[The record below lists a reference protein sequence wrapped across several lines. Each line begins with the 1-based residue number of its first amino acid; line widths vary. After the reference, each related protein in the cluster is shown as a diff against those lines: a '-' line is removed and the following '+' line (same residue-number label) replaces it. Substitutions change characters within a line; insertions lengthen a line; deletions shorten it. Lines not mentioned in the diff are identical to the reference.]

1 MYSKNRGIGE
11 YMMKDVNSASF
22 TKDKSPLPPFT
33 KRGGE
38 GIKDNATDIILV
50 FLIFLFAFAFT
61 FNKIYEGDAFWH
73 LKLGQYILDTHSL
86 PFQDIFSYTFAGMR
100 IYPVEWLFEVVWY
113 SVYSFFGVAGIIVI
127 KAVVAGFTSVFLYLS
142 FEHYKINRYIG
153 FAIIACAFIIAGS
166 YFVDRPQIIT
176 YLGIALFV
184 FITSLPHIDKKKIL
198 WSIPIIML
206 VWVNMHPGAVF
217 GIIFLFAWLTEGFI
231 DLLRR
236 NIKGEVCY
244 NRLTIFFVTLLTTVI
259 TPNTYHLYTFLFH
272 HVVSLGQ
279 KGGLEYIAEFMSPSL
294 SQTPTMFTG
303 LVIFTMIFLL
313 GIFKMP
319 LRYVFFGLVMIP
331 MSFDMRRMI
340 IMALIGIAPGIG
352 MVVNG
357 WFVRL
362 KKLNKSHVLATA
374 VSTLIIIAPFSYEY
388 YQCKTD
394 FIGYKGIGIQK
405 QFYPKQAIDFIL
417 RNHIKGNIYN
427 SINFGGAVIFLGYP
441 QVKDFIDTRLDPER
455 FLLPEVDQSM
465 DSPSAFD
472 CLLNKY
478 KVSYALV
485 ETYLPVNYP
494 RLLPAPEWHLV
505 YFDDYAL
512 IYVKEG
518 TGNDDLIKDYAYHVF
533 NPYSFLYGVVPL
545 LSPNTYFTE
554 QGLFSDLHKLVKTV
568 PYSAMANLA
577 YGLSLIY
584 NNSDYTDGLRYI
596 NTAKRIMPY
605 NPRIVLW
612 YGIEH
617 GLNGNTRLMQKSFRM
632 INTVL
637 KYQIGATDKDKAY
650 VNFIMGYYYYVA
662 GLNKQAIATLK
673 KSIKLNPGSTEAKK
687 LLDSIE

>member
-1 MYSKNRGIGE
+1 MDHKISDFVKN
-11 YMMKDVNSASF
+11 
-22 TKDKSPLPPFT
+22 
-33 KRGGE
+33 
-38 GIKDNATDIILV
+38 NATDIILA
-50 FLIFLFAFAFT
+50 FLIFLFAFVFT

-73 LKLGQYILDTHSL
+73 LKLGQYILNTHSL

-100 IYPVEWLFEVVWY
+100 IYPVEWLFEVIWY
-113 SVYSFFGVAGIIVI
+113 SVYSFLGVAGIIVI

-217 GIIFLFAWLTEGFI
+217 GIIFLSAWLMEGFI
-231 DLLRR
+231 NLLKHD
-236 NIKGEVCY
+236 IKSDDFY
-244 NRLTIFFVTLLTTVI
+244 IRLTIFFVTLLTTVI

-279 KGGLEYIAEFMSPSL
+279 KGGLEYIAEFMPPSL

-303 LVIFTMIFLL
+303 LVIFTVIFLIGL
-313 GIFKMP
+313 FKMP
-319 LRYVFFGLVMIP
+319 LRYVFFGLVMLP
-331 MSFDMRRMI
+331 LSFDMRRMV

-352 MVVNG
+352 IVVHD
-357 WFVRL
+357 WLERL
-362 KKLNKSHVLATA
+362 NKLNIPAVFMAVVYAVILVL
-374 VSTLIIIAPFSYEY
+374 PFGYEY
-388 YQCKTD
+388 YQYKTD
-394 FIGYKGIGIQK
+394 YVGYKGIGIQK

-441 QVKDFIDTRLDPER
+441 QVKDFIDTRLDPEM

-465 DSPSAFD
+465 GSPSAFD
-472 CLLNKY
+472 RLLNKY

-505 YFDDYAL
+505 YFDDYAQ
-512 IYVKEG
+512 IYVKQG
-518 TGNDDLIKDYAYHVF
+518 TGNDDLVKQYAYTVF
-533 NPYSFLYGVVPL
+533 NPYTFLYTFVPF
-545 LSPNTYFTE
+545 LSPNTYFTQ
-554 QGLFSDLHKLVKTV
+554 QGLFSDLHKLVKAV

-577 YGLSLIY
+577 YGLELIY

-596 NTAKRIMPY
+596 DTAKRIMPY

-617 GLNGNTRLMQKSFRM
+617 GFNGNARLMQKSFDM
-632 INTVL
+632 VNTVL
-637 KYQIGATDKDKAY
+637 KYQEGATDKDRAY
-650 VNFIMGYYYYVA
+650 TNFIMGYYYYVA